1 MSKAEIVINNK
12 RYVISCEDGQEERL
26 SELGERLNIRVSN
39 MADAMGDIGI
49 ERLFLAA
56 ALSLIDELEDAELD
70 AGVKSLDERI
80 AAIEVRAAKALT
92 DAAGRIES
100 LSAHL
105 ERAH

>member
-1 MSKAEIVINNK
+1 MSKAELIINKK
-12 RYVISCEDGQEERL
+12 RYIVSCEEGQEARL
-26 SELGERLNIRVSN
+26 TKLGERLDKRVIGL
-39 MADAMGDIGI
+39 AEVMGEIGV

-56 ALSLIDELEDAELD
+56 ALSLLDELDDAEMD

-80 AAIEVRAAKALT
+80 TAIEARAAKALS
-92 DAAGRIES
+92 DAASRIES